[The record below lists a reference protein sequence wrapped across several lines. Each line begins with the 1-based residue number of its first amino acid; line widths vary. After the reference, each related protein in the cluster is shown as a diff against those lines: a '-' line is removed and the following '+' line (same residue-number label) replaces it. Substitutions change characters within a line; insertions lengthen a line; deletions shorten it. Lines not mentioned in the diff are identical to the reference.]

1 MVIKFYIQSFSNFGI
16 IIALLVL
23 LCGILFNFEE
33 RSIKDDQST
42 RYYDNGCEVR

>member
-1 MVIKFYIQSFSNFGI
+1 MLWHNYCSACITLWYLLNFK
-16 IIALLVL
+16 
-23 LCGILFNFEE
+23 E